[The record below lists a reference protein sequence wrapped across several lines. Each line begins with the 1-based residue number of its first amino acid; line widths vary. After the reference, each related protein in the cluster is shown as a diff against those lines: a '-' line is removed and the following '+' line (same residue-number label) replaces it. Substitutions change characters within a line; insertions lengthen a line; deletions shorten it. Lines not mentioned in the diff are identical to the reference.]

1 MSEAEF
7 DVVKSSESLDLP
19 QFWEISV
26 IPIVNST
33 DPVPDHRVFTKEMT
47 LFFQNRGKS
56 EPSADLTTSNSAS
69 DTPQTY
75 ILLKI
80 Y

>member
-7 DVVKSSESLDLP
+7 DVVNLSEDSDIL
-19 QFWEISV
+19 QIWEFSV
-26 IPIVNST
+26 IPFVNTT
-33 DPVPDHRVFTKEMT
+33 DHAPEHRLFTTGMT
-47 LFFQNRGKS
+47 LISQNRGKS
-56 EPSADLTTSNSAS
+56 ESSERLTTSNSAS

-75 ILLKI
+75 TFLKI

>member
-1 MSEAEF
+1 MSDAEF

-26 IPIVNST
+26 IPFVNST
-33 DPVPDHRVFTKEMT
+33 DPVPDHRLFMKEMT
-47 LFFQNRGKS
+47 LIFQNRGKS
-56 EPSADLTTSNSAS
+56 ESSADLTTSNSAS
-69 DTPQTY
+69 GTPQTY
-75 ILLKI
+75 TFLKI

>member
-7 DVVKSSESLDLP
+7 DVVNLSEGLDMLR
-19 QFWEISV
+19 FWEISV
-26 IPIVNST
+26 IPFVNST
-33 DPVPDHRVFTKEMT
+33 DHAPEHRLFTTGMT
-47 LFFQNRGKS
+47 LISQNGGKS
-56 EPSADLTTSNSAS
+56 ESSERLTTSNSAS

-75 ILLKI
+75 TFLKI